1 MKFNSV
7 FLFSWMYLEK
17 SPREETSLEFNARA
31 SPEFLTDWVS
41 ELFSLSLPRPSI
53 CVCWRSSPVCRSV
66 PEWIWFGFFASP
78 RLSQSRFH
86 LRWMRIQTRPLRSH
100 NQTNSRCFLKLNM
113 KYNIKT
119 RSISIHMY
127 KNRNALKR
135 VYLQLGDEQLL
146 CVTSFSLTVSG
157 FCSALLTFGFG
168 CK

>member
-1 MKFNSV
+1 MKFTSV
-7 FLFSWMYLEK
+7 YKRRILFSWMYLEK
-17 SPREETSLEFNARA
+17 SPREETIEFNARV

-78 RLSQSRFH
+78 RL
-86 LRWMRIQTRPLRSH
+86 RWMRIQTRQLRSH

-113 KYNIKT
+113 KYNIKP
-119 RSISIHMY
+119 RSISIHMN
-127 KNRNALKR
+127 KHRNALKR

-146 CVTSFSLTVSG
+146 CVTSFSLTLSG
-157 FCSALLTFGFG
+157 FCSDLLTFGLG
-168 CK
+168 SK